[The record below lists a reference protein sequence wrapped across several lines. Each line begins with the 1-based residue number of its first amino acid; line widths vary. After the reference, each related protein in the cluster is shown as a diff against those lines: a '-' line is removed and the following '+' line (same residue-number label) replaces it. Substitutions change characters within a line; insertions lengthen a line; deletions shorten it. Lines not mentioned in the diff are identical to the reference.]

1 MILNGK
7 IISVVAFKIK
17 HVRNH
22 EQIIQRK
29 KQYVEL
35 VCYTV
40 LSIDN
45 GHVAQILEQTNEYVL
60 SMR

>member
-35 VCYTV
+35 VCYVRVVNRQRTRC
-40 LSIDN
+40 SNIGAD
-45 GHVAQILEQTNEYVL
+45 Q
-60 SMR
+60 